1 MIRKFCTNE
10 CQKWNGTWDSEIN
23 RCFMNI
29 FLNRISL
36 RVRYVNSTG
45 VWEVDDPPYEFI
57 EIPYL

>member
-45 VWEVDDPPYEFI
+45 VWEVDDPPYEFT
-57 EIPYL
+57 